1 MAENKTKENDAS
13 VQEFLEKVEP
23 EKKKDDAL
31 AILELMQE
39 VTGAE
44 PKMWG
49 ASIVGFGS
57 YHYKYESGREGD
69 FCRMAFS
76 PRKRNISLYV
86 MDGLHNYEDL
96 LDSLGKHKI
105 GKSCLYINKLA
116 DVDQDVLRE
125 LLERSIANMKE
136 LYPDNS

>member
-39 VTGAE
+39 ITGAE

-76 PRKRNISLYV
+76 PRKKNISLYV
-86 MDGLHNYEDL
+86 MDGLDNHTEL
-96 LDSLGKHKI
+96 LGSLGKHKV

-125 LLERSIANMKE
+125 LLEQSLATMNER
-136 LYPDNS
+136 YPEGA